1 MPTLTFDPS
10 SDQPT
15 AEQLQV
21 ETAALEQGE
30 KLAQAA
36 EEDRQRLFNQQDS
49 ENENLSLIG
58 GKFKSQD
65 DLLRAYKELESKLGK
80 NTNEEDGE
88 DTEEPPSPSTDDVP
102 QVEESSE
109 TVNYMLELGRQYDQ
123 TGELPEEAI
132 ERLSQM
138 DQKELIKS
146 YLQYQQQ
153 VSSTN
158 QQASLQA
165 EQINAIKQSVGGD
178 AAYAEMTSWAAENL
192 SPAEIEDYNAITNSG
207 NPVAIKFAVE
217 AMSNRFRSAEGYEA
231 PLVTGRKGSSG
242 PKPYRSQ
249 AELARDIA
257 NPMYHNDPA
266 FRADVEDRLARS
278 KDLL

>member
-36 EEDRQRLFNQQDS
+36 DEDRQRLFNQQDS

-80 NTNEEDGE
+80 NSQEDE
-88 DTEEPPSPSTDDVP
+88 DTDAEEAPSPTTEDAP
-102 QVEESSE
+102 EAEEVSE

-123 TGELPEEAI
+123 TGELSDEAI
-132 ERLSQM
+132 DRLSQM

-192 SPAEIEDYNAITNSG
+192 SPSEIDDYNAITNSG

-231 PLVTGRKGSSG
+231 PLVTGRKASSG

-257 NPMYHNDPA
+257 NPMYHSDPA

>member
-49 ENENLSLIG
+49 ENQNLSLIG

-65 DLLRAYKELESKLGK
+65 DLLRAYRELESKLGK
-80 NTNEEDGE
+80 NANEEDGE
-88 DTEEPPSPSTDDVP
+88 DAEEPPSPSTDDVP

-192 SPAEIEDYNAITNSG
+192 SPREIEDYNAITNSG

-231 PLVTGRKGSSG
+231 PLVTGRKGFSG

-257 NPMYHNDPA
+257 NPMYHNDPG

>member
-15 AEQLQV
+15 AEQLQAQ
-21 ETAALEQGE
+21 TSALEQGE

-36 EEDRQRLFNQQDS
+36 DEDRQRLFNQQDS

-80 NTNEEDGE
+80 NSQEEEDSDAEE
-88 DTEEPPSPSTDDVP
+88 DASPATEDSPEA
-102 QVEESSE
+102 EEVSE

-123 TGELPEEAI
+123 TGELSDEAI
-132 ERLSQM
+132 DRLSQM

-217 AMSNRFRSAEGYEA
+217 AMSNRYRSAEGYEA
-231 PLVTGRKGSSG
+231 PLVTGRKASSG

-257 NPMYHNDPA
+257 NPMYHSDPA

>member
-207 NPVAIKFAVE
+207 NPIAIKFAVE

>member
-36 EEDRQRLFNQQDS
+36 DEDRQRLFNQQDS

-80 NTNEEDGE
+80 NSQEEEDT
-88 DTEEPPSPSTDDVP
+88 DAEEAPSPTTEDAP
-102 QVEESSE
+102 EAEEVSE

-123 TGELPEEAI
+123 TGELSDEAI
-132 ERLSQM
+132 DRLSQM

-192 SPAEIEDYNAITNSG
+192 SPSEIDDYNAITNSG

-231 PLVTGRKGSSG
+231 PLVTGRKASSG

-257 NPMYHNDPA
+257 NPMYHSDPA

>member
-15 AEQLQV
+15 AEQLQAQ
-21 ETAALEQGE
+21 TSALEQGE

-36 EEDRQRLFNQQDS
+36 DEDRQRLFNQQDS

-80 NTNEEDGE
+80 NSQEEEDSDAEE
-88 DTEEPPSPSTDDVP
+88 DASPATEDSSEA
-102 QVEESSE
+102 EEVSE

-123 TGELPEEAI
+123 TGELSDEAI
-132 ERLSQM
+132 DRLSQM

-217 AMSNRFRSAEGYEA
+217 AMSNRYRSAEGYEA
-231 PLVTGRKGSSG
+231 PLVTGRKASSG

-257 NPMYHNDPA
+257 NPMYHSDPA

>member
-49 ENENLSLIG
+49 ENQNLSLIG

-88 DTEEPPSPSTDDVP
+88 DAEEPPSPSTDDVP

-207 NPVAIKFAVE
+207 NPIAIKFAVE

>member
-1 MPTLTFDPS
+1 
-10 SDQPT
+10 
-15 AEQLQV
+15 
-21 ETAALEQGE
+21 
-30 KLAQAA
+30 
-36 EEDRQRLFNQQDS
+36 
-49 ENENLSLIG
+49 
-58 GKFKSQD
+58 
-65 DLLRAYKELESKLGK
+65 
-80 NTNEEDGE
+80 
-88 DTEEPPSPSTDDVP
+88 
-102 QVEESSE
+102 
-109 TVNYMLELGRQYDQ
+109 MLELGRQYDQ

-207 NPVAIKFAVE
+207 NPIAIKFAVE

>member
-88 DTEEPPSPSTDDVP
+88 DAEEPPSPSTDDVP

>member
-88 DTEEPPSPSTDDVP
+88 DAEEPPSPSTDDVP

-192 SPAEIEDYNAITNSG
+192 SPSEIEDYNAITNSG

>member
-36 EEDRQRLFNQQDS
+36 DEDRQRLFNQQDS

-80 NTNEEDGE
+80 SSQEEEDT
-88 DTEEPPSPSTDDVP
+88 DAEEAPSPTTEDAP
-102 QVEESSE
+102 EAEEVSE

-123 TGELPEEAI
+123 TGELSDEAI
-132 ERLSQM
+132 DRLSQM

-192 SPAEIEDYNAITNSG
+192 SPSEIDDYNAITNSG

-231 PLVTGRKGSSG
+231 PLVTGRKASSG

-257 NPMYHNDPA
+257 NPMYHSDPA